1 MSAVEF
7 HTGQGVL
14 VDKLLSAEE
23 LAELIGVPLGTV
35 YRWNYAGGGPP
46 MIKVGRHARYR
57 PGDVDRWLDEKA
69 RHSASS
75 GRVVRDSRIGRATR
89 S

>member
-1 MSAVEF
+1 M
-7 HTGQGVL
+7 
-14 VDKLLSAEE
+14 DKLLSAEE

-35 YRWNYAGGGPP
+35 YKWNYAGGGPP

-57 PGDVDRWLDEKA
+57 PGDVDRWLEEKA
-69 RHSASS
+69 RNSARF
-75 GRVVRDSRIGRATR
+75 GRDVRDNRTGRASR